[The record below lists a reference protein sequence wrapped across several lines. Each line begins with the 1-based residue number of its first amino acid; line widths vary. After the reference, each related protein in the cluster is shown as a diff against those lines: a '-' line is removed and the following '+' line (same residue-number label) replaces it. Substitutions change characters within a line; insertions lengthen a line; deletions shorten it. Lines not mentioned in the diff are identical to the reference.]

1 MIARNRNTRN
11 LTFFST
17 NFTMNRLQF
26 LNSLKQINQDS
37 MVFVACGLN
46 HKTAPIH
53 VREKVAL
60 QPTMQDSLLN
70 SLLDLPEVNEAAIL
84 STCNRTEIYCD
95 TNTPEVLGNWLAHEH
110 QLSEELLS
118 QFLYIHQGKEGIKH
132 TLRVASG
139 LDSMMIGEP
148 QILGQM
154 KQAYQHACRLGTV
167 KTQLRPVFEYIF
179 RASKRIR
186 TRSGIGANPVS
197 IAYAAVQLIGQL
209 FKSYHSLSVFLIGS
223 GETASLVAKYLHQ
236 QGVHRFL
243 IASRTLEN
251 AQKLAETFGGK
262 TLSIGDIPQYLPL
275 ADVVISATACP
286 LPFINKS
293 LVEHALEQRNHAPMF
308 LLDLAVPRDIEENV
322 NELEQVHLYNVDDL
336 QSMIEKGMDERRNA
350 ALQAEQLIE
359 SELDNYI
366 RWHRSLRA
374 KDVICDYRNQMQTLA
389 QQELQR
395 ALKKI
400 SAGQNQQDVLNEFS
414 MRLVNKLTHNPTIG
428 LRQMAWDDRE
438 DLLALARYLFDTTA
452 NQSSYEEI
460 S

>member
-1 MIARNRNTRN
+1 
-11 LTFFST
+11 
-17 NFTMNRLQF
+17 
-26 LNSLKQINQDS
+26 

-46 HKTAPIH
+46 HKTAPIS

-60 QPTMQDSLLN
+60 PAAMQNSLLN
-70 SLLDLPEVNEAAIL
+70 SLVNLPEINEAAIL

-95 TNTPEVLGNWLAHEH
+95 TNDPDVLAHWLAQEH
-110 QLSEELLS
+110 QMSPELLAP
-118 QFLYIHQGKEGIKH
+118 FLYLHEGHQGIKH

-154 KQAYQHACRLGTV
+154 KQAYQQACNLGTV
-167 KTQLRPVFEYIF
+167 KSQLRPVFEYIF
-179 RASKRIR
+179 SASKRIR
-186 TRSGIGANPVS
+186 TLSGIGTNPVS
-197 IAYAAVQLIGQL
+197 VAYAAVQLISQSL
-209 FKSYHSLSVFLIGS
+209 AHYKSLNVFLIGS

-236 QGVHRFL
+236 QGVHRFMV
-243 IASRTLEN
+243 ASRTIEN
-251 AQKLAETFGGK
+251 AQKLANTFGGN
-262 TLSIGDIPQYLPL
+262 TLSIGDIPQYLPH

-293 LVEHALEQRNHAPMF
+293 LVEHALKQRNNAPMF
-308 LLDLAVPRDIEENV
+308 FLDLAVPRDIESDV
-322 NELEQVHLYNVDDL
+322 GELEQVHLYNVDDL
-336 QSMIEKGMDERRNA
+336 QLMIEKGMDERRHA

-374 KDVICDYRNQMQTLA
+374 KDVICDYRNQMQLLA

-395 ALKKI
+395 AFKQL
-400 SAGQNQQDVLNEFS
+400 SAGQSQHTVLNEFS
-414 MRLVNKLTHNPTIG
+414 ERLVNKLTHNPTSG
-428 LRQMAWDDRE
+428 LRQLAWDGRE
-438 DLLALARYLFDTTA
+438 DLLTLAQYLFNTT
-452 NQSSYEEI
+452 NRQPLYEEI